1 MTNNQKQWDG
11 LTIYGELPV
20 GVYYAGTRHKS
31 FTLRVPLA
39 NDLIVIQEQLPQAPL
54 PLITLGM
61 YHRQLLVL
69 GDIPEEALT
78 LELLREGLLES
89 DLAVIANT
97 DAELEK
103 KLAPQVAASPIG
115 GESNTHSSSTA
126 TESTK

>member
-1 MTNNQKQWDG
+1 MSNIDKRWEG
-11 LTIYGELPV
+11 LTINGELAV
-20 GVYYAGTRHKS
+20 GVFYAGTWHKH
-31 FTLRVPLA
+31 FTLRSPLA
-39 NDLIVIQEQLPQAPL
+39 SDLISIQEQFPQAPL
-54 PLITLGM
+54 QLITLGM

-97 DAELEK
+97 DADLEK
-103 KLAPQVAASPIG
+103 KLAPQIAASPIG
-115 GESNTHSSSTA
+115 GELSTDSSNTA

>member
-1 MTNNQKQWDG
+1 MKSNQEQWNG
-11 LTIYGELPV
+11 LTISGELPV
-20 GVYYAGTRHKS
+20 GLYYAGTRHRH

-39 NDLIVIQEQLPQAPL
+39 NDLIAIQEQFPQAPL
-54 PLITLGM
+54 QLITLGM

-97 DAELEK
+97 DADLEK
-103 KLAPQVAASPIG
+103 KLAPQIAASPIG
-115 GESNTHSSSTA
+115 GESSIDSSNTVTA
-126 TESTK
+126 